1 MSLDPSDYRS
11 VLAELQNVL
20 PHGTQPRISADND
33 LPAEPIWDVLPA
45 LPTDVFGAVAHLL
58 RVSGVMGWFEPAP
71 ECDDPAS
78 SVHITMDERALLKD
92 WAFNWR
98 TGDDAGPIQDLW
110 TKLVTSHGSD
120 CLRPRLLSQNRQGSL
135 EWCRVALKLL
145 VVADL
150 AAEGLARPLP
160 QEEESANVMR
170 DLLKAK
176 NKPDRDGDTELTIA
190 GSALKRRHRHPASMT
205 TQIDTDV
212 ACVLPKSRVA
222 QVGYTLRSL
231 SANLALLP
239 PRASVRC
246 QWAEP
251 VAQLRDDDRAT
262 LDILLIPA
270 PFEINGVDFEERPS
284 RSGS

>member
-1 MSLDPSDYRS
+1 MTKSAAQSQQASDYRS

-92 WAFNWR
+92 WAFKWR

-110 TKLVTSHGSD
+110 TELVTNHGSD

-150 AAEGLARPLP
+150 AAEGLARPLT

-170 DLLKAK
+170 NLLKESLK
-176 NKPDRDGDTELTIA
+176 N
-190 GSALKRRHRHPASMT
+190 
-205 TQIDTDV
+205 
-212 ACVLPKSRVA
+212 LP
-222 QVGYTLRSL
+222 L
-231 SANLALLP
+231 SA
-239 PRASVRC
+239 
-246 QWAEP
+246 
-251 VAQLRDDDRAT
+251 
-262 LDILLIPA
+262 
-270 PFEINGVDFEERPS
+270 
-284 RSGS
+284 